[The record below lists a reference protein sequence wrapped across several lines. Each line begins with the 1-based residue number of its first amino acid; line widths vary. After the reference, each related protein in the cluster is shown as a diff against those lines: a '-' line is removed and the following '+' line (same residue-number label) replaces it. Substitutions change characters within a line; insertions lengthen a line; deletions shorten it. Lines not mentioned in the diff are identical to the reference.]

1 MLREIRKKMVIL
13 HNRGPFRQEVKDR
26 LAALEHREWIHMFL
40 RLSGSRLTEEEI
52 DTMMQGGFVLHAA
65 VEECL
70 LVDRVQQLREY
81 IYRLTDMG
89 APLSG
94 QILQDM
100 HAILSGG
107 GREEFRKGGILM
119 ERYGTYSQING
130 SDIAD
135 AINEVLRFA
144 AQKTEGENSLEKAAL
159 IHNRILE
166 IYPFSDRNELLS
178 LAALYY
184 MTAEAGY
191 PLAALKLTEEAYTDL
206 FLHYTKNRDCRAMAQ
221 ALGEAVLARM
231 DFMMQLTGHEI

>member
-13 HNRGPFRQEVKDR
+13 HNRSPFRQDVKDC
-26 LAALEHREWIHMFL
+26 LAALEHREWILMFL
-40 RLSGSRLTEEEI
+40 RLSGSRLTEDEI
-52 DTMMQGGFVLHAA
+52 NTMLQGGFVLHAA

-89 APLSG
+89 ASLSG
-94 QILQDM
+94 QILRDM

-107 GREEFRKGGILM
+107 GREEFRRGGILM
-119 ERYGTYSQING
+119 EKYGTYSQING
-130 SDIAD
+130 SDVTEAV
-135 AINEVLRFA
+135 NEVLRFA
-144 AQKTEGENSLEKAAL
+144 AKKTEGENPLEKAAV

-166 IYPFSDRNELLS
+166 IYPFSERNELLA

-184 MTAEAGY
+184 VTAEAGY
-191 PLAALKLTEEAYTDL
+191 PLAALKLSEEAYTDL
-206 FLHYTKNRDCRAMAQ
+206 FLYYSRTRDCRGMAQ